1 MEGSWSEEDYD
12 VYPKAEL
19 AEVKAQIKSLGGELK
34 EIERAIKNKRQQV
47 KALKH
52 ADESFQSIENEIAV
66 LATQAEALTDR
77 IAEQEKRIAR
87 HAEWEAELKACKKII
102 KRDKRAQREAG

>member
-1 MEGSWSEEDYD
+1 MEGAWSEEDYD

-19 AEVKAQIKSLGGELK
+19 AEVRAQIKSLGGEMK

-52 ADESFQSIENEIAV
+52 AGESFQSIENEIAA
-66 LATQAEALTDR
+66 LTPKTEALTDR
-77 IAEQEKRIAR
+77 IAEQEKRCTSR
-87 HAEWEAELKACKKII
+87 D
-102 KRDKRAQREAG
+102 DKR